1 MSNPTPSNH
10 NSIFV
15 IYLGGKHF
23 QANIEVHDLVF
34 TTGNCLEDCY
44 GYCRSKWFGQGTPH
58 IDGYYQIDIVGSPEI
73 QGSNKSSNKLFCLN
87 FGGYLTGQL
96 AEMHEFILTLAP
108 TKGNAIS
115 QAKKQLQLGFNDLHL
130 DNCFEVDDVLD
141 VSVELGFEVSI
152 ETLEDRVKL
161 VNCYIKL

>member
-1 MSNPTPSNH
+1 MFNSNSTNH

-15 IYLGGKHF
+15 IYLGGKHS
-23 QANIEVHDLVF
+23 QANIEVHDLIF
-34 TTGNCLEDCY
+34 TTGNSLEDCY
-44 GYCRSKWFGQGTPH
+44 DYCRSKWFGQGTPH
-58 IDGYYQIDIVGSPEI
+58 IDGYYQIDTSNSPEI
-73 QGSNKSSNKLFCLN
+73 PSSNKLFCLN

-108 TKGNAIS
+108 TKGTAIS

-130 DNCFEVDDVLD
+130 DNCFEIDDVLD

-152 ETLEDRVKL
+152 ETLEGRVKL